1 MACVVCPLDGLVKKP
16 KIYVINQ
23 IAKMNSKLFLFIF
36 GLVFGN
42 SFMLPTSPVR
52 VYGLFQAVTLYL
64 GKKSDENEEN
74 GSGIQ

>member
-52 VYGLFQAVTLYL
+52 VYGLFQAVKLCIFRQ
-64 GKKSDENEEN
+64 KE
-74 GSGIQ
+74 Q